1 MNNGYIAISSVL
13 VICAV
18 IIIIGTTVALSSI
31 SEGQMSL
38 AGIRSRQA
46 LDILEGCADEAL
58 LYINENNTITP
69 TIDTPQGTCTLMV
82 NSITGVNWSIT
93 LSTTVSGYTKT
104 MDITV
109 IRNSTMTITSWEEG

>member
-18 IIIIGTTVALSSI
+18 IVIIGTTVALSSI

-38 AGIRSRQA
+38 AGIQSRQA

-69 TIDTPQGTCTLMV
+69 TIDTPQGTCTLTV

-93 LSTTVSGYTKT
+93 LSTTVSGYAKT